1 MQELTDRFKR
11 TGDVQRLYSDYAKAS
26 QASWAD
32 TKRPAY
38 QTDLWYCHNRN
49 RICLEMLGGLC
60 EGKDILSV
68 GSREWVEDELL
79 QSINGRIV
87 RTDLIAQPEK
97 KIIGADV
104 AHLPFKKQTFDVVIC
119 RELIEHVP
127 DADAAFREVTRV
139 LKPEGYLLITTH
151 NGLAGYIDGVIH
163 VRGYTPVSFLTELTF
178 QGFEVI
184 KKRGD
189 IPYLLNGIVLFKS
202 AEVQKRLLRD
212 FIEIDRV
219 TRDCEHLY
227 YLGTHL
233 YVLCSRSSAT

>member
-1 MQELTDRFKR
+1 MQKVVDRFR
-11 TGDVQRLYSDYAKAS
+11 ATGDVRQLYTEYAEVSKAS
-26 QASWAD
+26 WEN
-32 TKRPAY
+32 TKRPSY

-49 RICLEMLGGLC
+49 RICLELLGDLC
-60 EGKDILSV
+60 EGKDVLSV

-79 QSINGRIV
+79 QSIKGRII

-104 AHLPFKKQTFDVVIC
+104 AHLPFKDKTFDVVIC
-119 RELIEHVP
+119 REVIEHIP
-127 DADAAFREVTRV
+127 DTDATFREIKRV
-139 LKPEGYLLITTH
+139 LRPRGYLLITTP

-163 VRGYTPVSFLTELTF
+163 VRGYTPLSFLAELKV

-184 KKRGD
+184 KKKGD
-189 IPYLLNGIVLFKS
+189 IPYLLNGIVIFKS
-202 AEVQKRLLRD
+202 AEVQKRILQD
-212 FIEIDRV
+212 FMEIDRI

-233 YVLCSRSSAT
+233 YVLCKRR

>member
-1 MQELTDRFKR
+1 MQEIVDRFKV
-11 TGDVQRLYSDYAKAS
+11 TGNVRQLYTEYAEASKAS
-26 QASWAD
+26 WVN
-32 TKRPAY
+32 TKRPSY

-49 RICLEMLGGLC
+49 RICLELLGDLC
-60 EGKDILSV
+60 EGKDVLSV

-79 QSINGRIV
+79 ESIKGRII

-104 AHLPFKKQTFDVVIC
+104 ALLPFKDKTFDVVIC
-119 RELIEHVP
+119 REVIEHVP
-127 DADAAFREVTRV
+127 DTDAAFREMKRV
-139 LKPEGYLLITTH
+139 LRPKGYLLITTP

-163 VRGYTPVSFLTELTF
+163 LRGYTPLSFLAELDI

-189 IPYLLNGIVLFKS
+189 IPYLLNGIVIFKS
-202 AEVQKRLLRD
+202 AEVQKRILRD
-212 FIEIDRV
+212 FMEIDRI

-233 YVLCSRSSAT
+233 YTLCKRR